1 MINYQQIVLEAV
13 EISKSYPSKSGS
25 GMLEVLNE
33 VDLKVHNS
41 EIAAIIGSS
50 GSGKSTLLH
59 LLGGLDHPDTGEVY
73 WEQKPIFKWK
83 QDKLAE
89 ERNRQVGF
97 VFQFHHLLPE
107 FTAIENVYLPG
118 LISGKPLKEA
128 EQRAASLL
136 EKLGMSDRTEHR
148 PSQLS
153 GGEQQRVAIARA
165 LMNNPSIILADEP
178 TGNLDEKNTDI
189 ILNQLI
195 ELRETE
201 QVAMV
206 LITHEKEIA
215 SRCDTIYE
223 LKQGKLHRFEETH

>member
-1 MINYQQIVLEAV
+1 MNRKKIVLEAAQV
-13 EISKSYPSKSGS
+13 SKSFPSKAGT
-25 GMLEVLNE
+25 GMLEVLNQ
-33 VDLKVHNS
+33 VNLGVQKS
-41 EIAAIIGSS
+41 EIVAIIGSS

-59 LLGGLDHPDTGEVY
+59 LLGGLDHPDAGDVY
-73 WEQKPIFKWK
+73 WNDSSIFNWK

-107 FTAIENVYLPG
+107 FTAIENVYMPG
-118 LISGKPLKEA
+118 LIAGIRLKEA
-128 EQRAASLL
+128 ESRAASLL
-136 EKLGMSDRTEHR
+136 DYLGMSERTEHR

-165 LMNNPSIILADEP
+165 LMNNPSMILADEP

-215 SRCDTIYE
+215 ARCDTIYE
-223 LKQGKLHRFEETH
+223 LRQGKLHLFEEVH

>member
-1 MINYQQIVLEAV
+1 MKNRDVVLES
-13 EISKSYPSKSGS
+13 EKICKTFPSKSGK
-25 GMLEVLNE
+25 GLLEILRN
-33 VDLKVHNS
+33 VDLKVERS
-41 EIAAIIGSS
+41 EIISIIGSS

-59 LLGGLDHPDTGEVY
+59 ILGGLDRPDSGAVFWGESSIY
-73 WEQKPIFKWK
+73 GLK
-83 QDKLAE
+83 QDRLAE

-107 FTAIENVYLPG
+107 FTALENVYMPA
-118 LISGKPLKEA
+118 LIAGKSLKSA
-128 EQRAASLL
+128 ETRAGGLL
-136 EKLGMSDRTEHR
+136 ERLGMSERTEHR

-178 TGNLDEKNTDI
+178 TGNLDERNTEI
-189 ILNQLI
+189 ILNQLL

-215 SRCDTIYE
+215 SRCDTVYE
-223 LKQGKLHRFEETH
+223 LRKGSIQLFGTAD

>member
-1 MINYQQIVLEAV
+1 MNIQKDIVLEAV
-13 EISKSYPSKSGS
+13 EISKSYPSKSGT
-25 GMLEVLNE
+25 GMLEVLNK
-33 VDLKVHNS
+33 VNLKVHNS

-59 LLGGLDHPDTGEVY
+59 LLGGLDHPDSGEVY
-73 WEQKPIFKWK
+73 WEKNPIFKWK

-118 LISGKPLKEA
+118 LISGKSLRES
-128 EQRAASLL
+128 EQRAGILL
-136 EKLGMSDRTEHR
+136 DKLGMSDRTEHR

-178 TGNLDEKNTDI
+178 TGNLDERNTDI

-195 ELRETE
+195 ELRESE

-215 SRCDTIYE
+215 SRCDIIYE
-223 LKQGKLHRFEETH
+223 LKQGKLHRFEEAH

>member
-1 MINYQQIVLEAV
+1 MNNRDVVLES
-13 EISKSYPSKSGS
+13 EKICKTFPSKNGK
-25 GMLEVLNE
+25 GVLEILEN
-33 VDLKVHNS
+33 VDLTVNRS
-41 EIAAIIGSS
+41 EIISIIGSS

-59 LLGGLDHPDTGEVY
+59 ILGGLDRPDSGAVY
-73 WEQKPIFKWK
+73 WNQSSIYKLK
-83 QDKLAE
+83 QDRLAE

-107 FTAIENVYLPG
+107 FTALENVYMPA
-118 LISGKPLKEA
+118 LIAGKPLKTAEA
-128 EQRAASLL
+128 RAAGLL
-136 EKLGMSDRTEHR
+136 DRLGMSERTEHR

-178 TGNLDEKNTDI
+178 TGNLDERNTEI
-189 ILNQLI
+189 ILNQLL

-206 LITHEKEIA
+206 LITHEKDIA
-215 SRCDTIYE
+215 SRCDTVYE
-223 LKQGKLHRFEETH
+223 LKKGAIQPFITAD

>member
-1 MINYQQIVLEAV
+1 MNRKKIVLEAV
-13 EISKSYPSKSGS
+13 QVSKSFPSKAGT
-25 GMLEVLNE
+25 GMLEVLNQVNLQVQE
-33 VDLKVHNS
+33 S
-41 EIAAIIGSS
+41 EIVAIIGSS

-59 LLGGLDHPDTGEVY
+59 LLGGLDHPDTGDVY
-73 WEQKPIFKWK
+73 WNDSSIFNWK
-83 QDKLAE
+83 QDKLSE

-107 FTAIENVYLPG
+107 FTAIENVYMPG
-118 LISGKPLKEA
+118 LIGGIPLKEA
-128 EQRAASLL
+128 ESRAASLL
-136 EKLGMSDRTEHR
+136 DYLGMTERTEHR

-165 LMNNPSIILADEP
+165 LMNNPSMILADEP

-195 ELRETE
+195 ELREAE

-215 SRCDTIYE
+215 ARCDTIYE
-223 LKQGKLHRFEETH
+223 LRQGKLHLFEEVH

>member
-1 MINYQQIVLEAV
+1 MNSREVVLESV
-13 EISKSYPSKSGS
+13 KVSKTFPSKAGK
-25 GMLEVLNE
+25 GILEILQS
-33 VDLKVHNS
+33 VDLKIKRS
-41 EIAAIIGSS
+41 EIISIIGSS

-59 LLGGLDHPDTGEVY
+59 ILGGLDRPDSGAVFWGNSSIYEL
-73 WEQKPIFKWK
+73 K
-83 QDKLAE
+83 QDQLAE

-107 FTAIENVYLPG
+107 FTALENVYMPA
-118 LISGKPLKEA
+118 LIAGKSLKIA
-128 EQRAASLL
+128 ETRAAGLL
-136 EKLGMSDRTEHR
+136 DHLGMSERTEHR

-178 TGNLDEKNTDI
+178 TGNLDERNTEI
-189 ILNQLI
+189 ILNQLL

-223 LKQGKLHRFEETH
+223 LKKGTIQRFGTAD

>member
-1 MINYQQIVLEAV
+1 MNQSNIVLESSEV
-13 EISKSYPSKSGS
+13 SKSFQSKAGT
-25 GMLEVLNE
+25 GMLEVLNS
-33 VDLKVHNS
+33 VNLQVQNS
-41 EIAAIIGSS
+41 EIVAIIGSS

-59 LLGGLDHPDTGEVY
+59 LLGGLDHPDSGAVY
-73 WEQKPIFKWK
+73 WNRASIFDWK

-89 ERNRQVGF
+89 ERNRQIGF

-107 FTAIENVYLPG
+107 FTAIENVYMPG
-118 LISGKPLKEA
+118 LIAGHPLKKVET
-128 EQRAASLL
+128 RAASLL
-136 EKLGMSDRTEHR
+136 DHLGMSERTEHR

-165 LMNNPSIILADEP
+165 LMNNPSMILADEP
-178 TGNLDEKNTDI
+178 TGNLDEKNTEI

-195 ELRETE
+195 KLRETE

-215 SRCDTIYE
+215 TRCDTVYE
-223 LKQGKLHRFEETH
+223 LKQGKLRLYEEVH

>member
-1 MINYQQIVLEAV
+1 MINHRNIVLEAAD
-13 EISKSYPSKSGS
+13 ISKSYPSKSGS
-25 GMLEVLNE
+25 GMLEVLNK
-33 VDLKVHNS
+33 VNFKVHNS

-59 LLGGLDHPDTGEVY
+59 LLGGLDHPDSGEVY
-73 WEQKPIFKWK
+73 WDRTPIFNWK

-97 VFQFHHLLPE
+97 IFQFHHLLPE

-118 LISGKPLKEA
+118 LIAGKPLREA

-136 EKLGMSDRTEHR
+136 DKLGMTDRTEHR

-165 LMNNPSIILADEP
+165 LMNNPSILLADEP
-178 TGNLDEKNTDI
+178 TGNLDEKNTDT
-189 ILNQLI
+189 ILQQLI

-223 LKQGKLHRFEETH
+223 LKQGKLHKFDEAH

>member
-1 MINYQQIVLEAV
+1 MNNRNIVLEAARL
-13 EISKSYPSKSGS
+13 SKSFPSKAGT
-25 GMLEVLNE
+25 GMLEVLNQ
-33 VDLKVHNS
+33 VDLQVQDS
-41 EIAAIIGSS
+41 EITAVIGSS

-59 LLGGLDHPDTGEVY
+59 ILGGLDHPDSGEVY
-73 WEQKPIFKWK
+73 WNEIPIFKWK

-107 FTAIENVYLPG
+107 FTALENVYMPG
-118 LISGKPLKEA
+118 LIAGLPVKEA
-128 EQRAASLL
+128 EHRAASLL
-136 EKLGMSDRTEHR
+136 DRLGMSERTEHR

-206 LITHEKEIA
+206 LITHEKDIA
-215 SRCDTIYE
+215 TRCDTVYE
-223 LKQGKLHRFEETH
+223 LKQGKLHLYQEAH

>member
-1 MINYQQIVLEAV
+1 MNNRDVVLESEKICKAF
-13 EISKSYPSKSGS
+13 PSKAGK
-25 GMLEVLNE
+25 GVLEILQN
-33 VDLKVHNS
+33 VDLTVNRS
-41 EIAAIIGSS
+41 EIISIIGSS

-59 LLGGLDHPDTGEVY
+59 ILGGLDRPDSGAVY
-73 WEQKPIFKWK
+73 WNQSSIYKLK
-83 QDKLAE
+83 QDQLAE

-107 FTAIENVYLPG
+107 FTAMENVYMPA
-118 LISGKPLKEA
+118 LIAGKPLKTAEA
-128 EQRAASLL
+128 RAAGLL
-136 EKLGMSDRTEHR
+136 DRLGMSERTEHR

-178 TGNLDEKNTDI
+178 TGNLDERNTEI
-189 ILNQLI
+189 ILNQLL

-206 LITHEKEIA
+206 LITHEKDIA
-215 SRCDTIYE
+215 SRCDTVYE
-223 LKQGKLHRFEETH
+223 LKKGAIQPFIAAD